1 MLIVQLV
8 IVVIKSHYAAHERML
23 GVCILRFIIAVKWH
37 HNRLL
42 YEVSRVNNSVRMEL
56 LEVFKAPDSVYFLHW
71 LLRRNKVRVSGTILN
86 SVTHFFTRVTPHI
99 FKHHRI
105 HFYLLIQVYGI
116 ILLIIFALVLGELTT
131 CLLLAPLAATPP
143 HFATELR

>member
-23 GVCILRFIIAVKWH
+23 GVCILRFIIAVKRH

-56 LEVFKAPDSVYFLHW
+56 LEVFKAPDSVSKSRE
-71 LLRRNKVRVSGTILN
+71 LLPHGVSDEVVEDFGSPITKKLFRVEILW
-86 SVTHFFTRVTPHI
+86 
-99 FKHHRI
+99 KK
-105 HFYLLIQVYGI
+105 
-116 ILLIIFALVLGELTT
+116 
-131 CLLLAPLAATPP
+131 
-143 HFATELR
+143 